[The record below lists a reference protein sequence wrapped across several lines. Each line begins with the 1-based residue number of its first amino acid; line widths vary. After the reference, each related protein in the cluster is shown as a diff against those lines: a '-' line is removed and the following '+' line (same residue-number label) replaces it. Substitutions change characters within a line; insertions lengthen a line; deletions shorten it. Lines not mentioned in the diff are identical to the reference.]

1 MRTEKELDFLEEMI
15 PALANSATHK
25 AYLDTLSSG
34 RSVMEAIDG
43 AIYEIFPDGS
53 KKFIKSIEKDIE
65 LSDQKLV
72 YIQ

>member
-15 PALANSATHK
+15 PTLANSATHK

-65 LSDQKLV
+65 LLDQKLI
-72 YIQ
+72 YLQ